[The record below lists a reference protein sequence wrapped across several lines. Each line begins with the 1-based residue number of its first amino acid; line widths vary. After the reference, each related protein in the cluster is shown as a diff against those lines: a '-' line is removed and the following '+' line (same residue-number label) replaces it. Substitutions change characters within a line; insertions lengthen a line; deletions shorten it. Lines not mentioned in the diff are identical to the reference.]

1 MRLKQAFRGAL
12 ARLPKL
18 PVPGVLRRAGAL
30 VATPYQ
36 ALARALYRRMPKG
49 LFTRTL
55 LIIVIPLVVMQ
66 AVLAFVFLERHYNLV
81 TQRLSDAVVR
91 DISLIVRLT
100 ESSAGEE
107 EFQRLAQMA
116 RSDLGLA
123 ITLLPPEPLPPPR
136 PKPFFDIVDRYL
148 SQQVAARIGKP
159 FWIDTVGRSS
169 FVELRIKLENGVLR
183 VIARRSQTYASNS
196 HFFIV
201 WMVSTSLVLVVIAL
215 LFLRNQT
222 RPVER
227 LATAAES
234 FGKGRPIEDFRPSGA
249 REVRRA
255 AQAFIEMRRRIER
268 QIEQRTTML
277 AGVSHDLRTV
287 LTRFRL
293 QLALF
298 PASEEVRALQR
309 DVDEMKTMLEDY
321 LAFARGEG
329 DEQAQPTDI
338 GLMFE
343 ELEAEAEILGA
354 AVTSH
359 LQGPPEVTL
368 RPNAFKRAL
377 TNLVTNAA
385 RHGDRLNID
394 GRNADGWLTITIEDD
409 GPGVPVEER
418 ENVFRPFYQLDH
430 ARNRDSGGSGLGLAI
445 ARDIV
450 RAHGGDIVLGESE
463 TLGGLRAR
471 VRIPV

>member
-1 MRLKQAFRGAL
+1 MRLIR
-12 ARLPKL
+12 RLRDAMPRL
-18 PVPGVLRRAGAL
+18 SPPPALRRFTDMAAAPYRTFAG
-30 VATPYQ
+30 
-36 ALARALYRRMPKG
+36 ALYRRTPKG
-49 LFTRTL
+49 LFARTL
-55 LIIVIPLVVMQ
+55 LIIVAPLVIMQ

-91 DISLIVRLT
+91 EIALLATLVEGAGSEEEVEGLT
-100 ESSAGEE
+100 E
-107 EFQRLAQMA
+107 MA
-116 RSDLGLA
+116 RRDLSLA
-123 ITLLPPEPLPPPR
+123 ITILPPEPLPPPR

-148 SQQVAARIGKP
+148 SQQIAARIGKP

-169 FVELRIKLENGVLR
+169 FVEIRIRLPDNVLR

-196 HFFIV
+196 HFFII
-201 WMVSTSLVLVVIAL
+201 WMVSTSFVLVIVAL

-227 LATAAES
+227 LATAAEN
-234 FGKGRPIEDFRPSGA
+234 FGKGRPMEDFRPSGA

-268 QIEQRTTML
+268 QIEQRTAML

-298 PASEEVRALQR
+298 PDSEEVRALQH

-338 GLMFE
+338 ALLFE
-343 ELEAEAEILGA
+343 DLEAEVEILGGD
-354 AVTSH
+354 VSSR
-359 LQGPPEVTL
+359 LDGPPMVNL
-368 RPNAFKRAL
+368 RPSAFKRAL

-385 RHGDRLNID
+385 RHGSEVRIE
-394 GRNADGWLTITIEDD
+394 GRNADGWLTITIDD
-409 GPGVPVEER
+409 NGPGIPEEER
-418 ENVFRPFYQLDH
+418 ENVFRPFYQLDE
-430 ARNRDSGGSGLGLAI
+430 ARNRDTGGSGLGLAI
-445 ARDIV
+445 SRDIA
-450 RAHGGDIVLGESE
+450 RAHGGDIVLGVSNS
-463 TLGGLRAR
+463 LGGLRAR

>member
-1 MRLKQAFRGAL
+1 MRLSE
-12 ARLPKL
+12 RLREKL
-18 PVPGVLRRAGAL
+18 PDWSLPPALRRFASMVAVPYRAFAG
-30 VATPYQ
+30 
-36 ALARALYRRMPKG
+36 ALYRRTPKG
-49 LFTRTL
+49 LFARTL
-55 LIIVIPLVVMQ
+55 LIIVAPLVIMQ

-91 DISLIVRLT
+91 DIALLATLVEGAGSEEEIAGLT
-100 ESSAGEE
+100 E
-107 EFQRLAQMA
+107 MA
-116 RSDLGLA
+116 RRDLSLA
-123 ITLLPPEPLPPPR
+123 ISILPPEPLPPPR

-148 SQQVAARIGKP
+148 SQQIAARIGKP

-169 FVELRIKLENGVLR
+169 FVEIRIKLPDNVLR

-201 WMVSTSLVLVVIAL
+201 WMISTSLILVVIAL

-227 LATAAES
+227 LATAAEN

-298 PASEEVRALQR
+298 PDSEEVRALQH

-338 GLMFE
+338 GLLFE
-343 ELEAEAEILGA
+343 ELEAEVEILGG
-354 AVTSH
+354 AVSSR
-359 LQGPPEVTL
+359 LEGPPMVNL
-368 RPNAFKRAL
+368 RPSAFKRAL
-377 TNLVTNAA
+377 TNLATNAA
-385 RHGDRLNID
+385 RHGSEVRIE
-394 GRNADGWLTITIEDD
+394 GRNADGWLTVTIDD
-409 GPGVPVEER
+409 NGPGIPEDER
-418 ENVFRPFYQLDH
+418 ENVFRPFYQLDQ
-430 ARNRDSGGSGLGLAI
+430 ARNRDTGGSGLGLAI
-445 ARDIV
+445 SRDIA
-450 RAHGGDIVLGESE
+450 RAHGGDIVLGASDS
-463 TLGGLRAR
+463 LGGLRAR

>member
-1 MRLKQAFRGAL
+1 M
-12 ARLPKL
+12 
-18 PVPGVLRRAGAL
+18 
-30 VATPYQ
+30 VATPYR
-36 ALARALYRRMPKG
+36 AVARALYQRMPKG
-49 LFTRTL
+49 LFARTL
-55 LIIVIPLVVMQ
+55 LIIVAPLVIMQ
-66 AVLAFVFLERHYNLV
+66 TVLAFVFLDRHYNLV
-81 TQRLSDAVVR
+81 TQRLSDSVVR
-91 DISLIVRLT
+91 EISLVATLVENATSEQEIVALT
-100 ESSAGEE
+100 E
-107 EFQRLAQMA
+107 MA
-116 RSDLGLA
+116 HRDLGLA
-123 ITLLPPEPLPPPR
+123 VTLLPPEPLPPPR

-148 SQQVAARIGKP
+148 SQQIAARIGKP

-169 FVELRIKLENGVLR
+169 FIEIRIKLPENVLR

-201 WMVSTSLVLVVIAL
+201 WMVSTSLVLIVIAL

-222 RPVER
+222 RPIER

-298 PASEEVRALQR
+298 PDSEEVRALQR

-338 GLMFE
+338 ALMFE
-343 ELEAEAEILGA
+343 DLEAEAEILEA
-354 AVTSH
+354 AVSSR
-359 LQGPPEVTL
+359 LDGPAIVTL
-368 RPNAFKRAL
+368 RPTAFKRAL

-385 RHGDRLNID
+385 RHGSEVRIE
-394 GRNADGWLTITIEDD
+394 GRNAEGWLTITIDD
-409 GPGVPVEER
+409 NGPGIPEDER
-418 ENVFRPFYQLDH
+418 DNVFRPFYQLDQ
-430 ARNRDSGGSGLGLAI
+430 ARNRDTGGSGLGLAI
-445 ARDIV
+445 ARDIA
-450 RAHGGDIVLGESE
+450 RAHGGDIVLGASE

-471 VRIPV
+471 VRVPV